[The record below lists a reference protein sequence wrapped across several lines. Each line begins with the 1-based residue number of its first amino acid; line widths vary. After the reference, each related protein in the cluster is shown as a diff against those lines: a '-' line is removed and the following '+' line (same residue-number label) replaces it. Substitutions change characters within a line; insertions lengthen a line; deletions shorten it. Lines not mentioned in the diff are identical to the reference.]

1 MFISGNTPFYFL
13 GKMRSSQ
20 HLIQS
25 GARTSHCCVPCTYNP
40 AGKLLAE
47 TWLPAGTPGK
57 TGFSLQGHNSCWST
71 AASFRKMM
79 SPAGGAEWRCD
90 WSEHQHP
97 VCDVTLML
105 LYLYIHEDGS
115 VNVSAGSLVVKLWC
129 SSHRWHTGTPSCG
142 INM

>member
-1 MFISGNTPFYFL
+1 
-13 GKMRSSQ
+13 MRSSQ

-97 VCDVTLML
+97 VCDVTYCIFIYMRMDQCEQLMFL
-105 LYLYIHEDGS
+105 LGHWFSNYGARPTVGTLELP
-115 VNVSAGSLVVKLWC
+115 LVV
-129 SSHRWHTGTPSCG
+129 
-142 INM
+142 